1 MSNQVQAVK
10 FYDDTL
16 ITLEKDGEHYVA
28 VRPIVENMGLDWGGQ
43 QKKLTENEKF
53 NCRHISTVA
62 KDGKIR
68 EVLCMPIKKLNGW
81 LFSINPEKVRSDI
94 RHIVEQYQEE
104 CFAVLHDYWHK
115 GVAVNERADV
125 AVMPTKLSE
134 MTPLPRQLGWGGTDN
149 NFRNALHMMISQVAG
164 CYINTDKAYR
174 HVEHHLA
181 YLCGVDSPTQIS
193 RERLPTA
200 LQALSFMAREAI
212 QHKQMMTQVDNN
224 GLMALAVKT
233 STTNVHGFLE

>member
-1 MSNQVQAVK
+1 MSQKLATVK
-10 FYDDTL
+10 FYDDVL
-16 ITLEKDGEHYVA
+16 ITIEQDNIQYVA
-28 VRPIVENMGLDWGGQ
+28 VRPIVENMGLEWSTQKQKLDRNPKFGCVHMNTPTSGGT
-43 QKKLTENEKF
+43 QKM
-53 NCRHISTVA
+53 
-62 KDGKIR
+62 
-68 EVLCMPIKKLNGW
+68 LCIPVRKLNGW
-81 LFSINPEKVRSDI
+81 LFSINPEKVRADI

-224 GLMALAVKT
+224 GLMALAVKA